1 MSKYVYDFTE
11 GDRSMADLLGGK
23 GANLAEMT
31 RLGLP
36 VPPGFTITTEAC
48 RAYLKAG
55 REPAGLGPQVG
66 TALAA
71 TESRSDRKLGD
82 RDKPLLLS
90 VRSGAKFSMPGMMD
104 TVLNIGL
111 NDETLIGL
119 AKETNDERFAWD
131 SYRRLIQ
138 MFGKTVLDINGEK
151 FEKVF
156 DSHKKKVGA
165 NTDLDL
171 TAIDLQEIV
180 KDFKEIVL
188 KETGEEFP
196 QGTYTQ
202 LDLAIRAVFDS
213 WNTDRAKIYRRQE
226 RIPDDLGT
234 AVNVGTMVFGNKGTN
249 SGTGVAFTRD
259 PATGATGA
267 YGDWLTD
274 AQGEDVVAGIRNTLH
289 LDDLAKL
296 MPQVHKELM
305 QIMHTLETHYKDLC
319 DIEFTVEDGK
329 LWMLQTR
336 VGKRTAAAAFRI
348 ASQLVDEGLITL
360 DQALQRVNGV
370 QLTQL
375 MFPRF
380 DAKAEKKLIAKGI
393 AASPG
398 AAVGGVVF
406 SAKKAVEK
414 SAMGE
419 KVILVRRETNPDDL
433 AGMVAAAGILTSRG
447 GKTSHAA
454 VVARGMGKTAV
465 CGAES
470 LLVDIENKQIT
481 LPSGEILHEN
491 DVVSIDGTS
500 GEVFLG
506 EVPVAPSAVSKYF
519 EDGIE
524 AVEADDLIKAVD
536 RLVRHA
542 DSLAKLKVRANA
554 DTEEDAIRAR
564 KMGAEGIG
572 LARTEHMFLGERK
585 KLVEDLILATTQQE
599 REDVYQKLLPLQ
611 TEDFYGLLKATEGY
625 PVVIRLIDP
634 PLHEFLPEHAA
645 LSVEVAL
652 AKERGKPDAALEK
665 LLAAVEANREQNPML
680 GMRGVRLGLQMPG
693 LFATQVKAIAQ
704 ATSKL
709 LAEGFHPHPE
719 IMVPLV
725 ATVAEFTPIKKEAL
739 EIFEHTMKQNN
750 QEFDPVI
757 GTMIELPRAALTA
770 GRIAQEADFFSFGT
784 NDLTQT
790 TWGFSRDDV
799 ESEFVGAYLERGI
812 LGTSPFESID
822 VFGVGELVKM
832 AVQQGRKTKPAM
844 LMGVCGEHGGDPT
857 SIHFFAEI
865 GLDYVSC
872 SPFRVPIARLEVGRA
887 ALSEVSGSDSR

>member
-1 MSKYVYDFTE
+1 
-11 GDRSMADLLGGK
+11 
-23 GANLAEMT
+23 
-31 RLGLP
+31 
-36 VPPGFTITTEAC
+36 
-48 RAYLKAG
+48 
-55 REPAGLGPQVG
+55 
-66 TALAA
+66 
-71 TESRSDRKLGD
+71 
-82 RDKPLLLS
+82 
-90 VRSGAKFSMPGMMD
+90 GMMD

-111 NDETLIGL
+111 NDETIVAL
-119 AKETNDERFAWD
+119 AEDSGDERFAWD

-138 MFGKTVLDINGEK
+138 MFGKTVLDIEGEK
-151 FEKVF
+151 FEEVF
-156 DSHKKKVGA
+156 DAHKEKRGA
-165 NTDLDL
+165 KSDLDL
-171 TAIDLQEIV
+171 NAQDLQEVV

-188 KETGEEFP
+188 SETGEEFP
-196 QGTYTQ
+196 QGAYTQ
-202 LDLAIRAVFDS
+202 LDLAIRAVFNS
-213 WNTDRAKIYRRQE
+213 WNTERAKIYRRQE

-234 AVNVGTMVFGNKGTN
+234 AVNVGTMVFGNKGSK

-259 PATGATGA
+259 PATGAPGA

-289 LDDLAKL
+289 LDDLAEL
-296 MPQVHKELM
+296 MPEVHKELM
-305 QIMHTLETHYKDLC
+305 QIMQTLETHYKDLC

-336 VGKRTAAAAFRI
+336 IGKRTAAAAFRI
-348 ASQLVDEGLITL
+348 ASQLVDEELITL
-360 DQALQRVNGV
+360 DEALQRVSGV
-370 QLTQL
+370 QLQQL

-380 DAKAEKKLIAKGI
+380 DVKAEKKLIAKGI

-398 AAVGGVVF
+398 ASVGKVVF
-406 SAKKAVEK
+406 SSKVAVEQAA
-414 SAMGE
+414 SGS

-433 AGMVAAAGILTSRG
+433 AGMVAATGILTSRG

-470 LLVDIENKQIT
+470 LLVDTEAKSIT
-481 LPSGEILHEN
+481 LENGEVLNEGELI
-491 DVVSIDGTS
+491 SIDGTS

-506 EVPVAPSAVSKYF
+506 DVPVAPSLVSRYF
-519 EDGIE
+519 EEGLA
-524 AVEADDLIKAVD
+524 AVEQDELIKAVD
-536 RLVRHA
+536 RLVKHA
-542 DSLAKLKVRANA
+542 DKTAKLKVRANA
-554 DTEEDAIRAR
+554 DTKEDAIRAR

-585 KLVEDLILATTQQE
+585 KLVETLILAESNEE
-599 REDVYQKLLPLQ
+599 REVVYEKLLPLQ
-611 TEDFYGLLKATEGY
+611 TQDFYELLEATDGY

-645 LSVEVAL
+645 LAVEVAL
-652 AKERGKPDAALEK
+652 AKASGKEDKEKEK

-704 ATSKL
+704 ATAKL
-709 LAEGFHPHPE
+709 LSEGKHPHPE

-725 ATVAEFTPIKKEAL
+725 ATVAEFTPIKKEAS
-739 EIFEHTMKQNN
+739 EIFEKTMKENN
-750 QEFDPVI
+750 QEFDPII

-770 GRIAQEADFFSFGT
+770 ERIAEEADFFSFGT

-822 VFGVGELVKM
+822 TFGVGELVKM
-832 AVQQGRKTKPAM
+832 AVKKGRATKPVM
-844 LMGVCGEHGGDPT
+844 LMGVCGEHGGDPL

-887 ALSEVSGSDSR
+887 AINTVKGSDSR